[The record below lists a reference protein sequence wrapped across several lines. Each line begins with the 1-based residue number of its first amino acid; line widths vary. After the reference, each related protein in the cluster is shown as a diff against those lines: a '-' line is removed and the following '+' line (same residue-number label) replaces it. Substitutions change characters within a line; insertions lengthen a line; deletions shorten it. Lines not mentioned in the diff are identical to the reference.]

1 MKITKSVSNN
11 KAFFLVITLFTILCI
26 TGNYMLFM
34 PVSGHAGP
42 IAYKPQPNQIIN
54 STQIPPDKVIIT
66 FSERPELKV
75 SIIHVTDL
83 NDTRIDNND
92 LRLGDSER
100 VLTVTLN
107 KSKLIFGDYTINW
120 LVLSKDDGFI
130 TKGSYVFSYTQ
141 DDNQLIDLKE

>member
-1 MKITKSVSNN
+1 MKLTKSVSNN
-11 KAFFLVITLFTILCI
+11 KAFFLVTILFTILCL

-42 IAYKPQPNQIIN
+42 IAYQTQPNQIIN
-54 STQIPPDKVIIT
+54 STHVLPDEVVIT
-66 FSERPELKV
+66 FTERPELKV
-75 SIIHVTDL
+75 SIIRVTDF

-92 LRLGDSER
+92 LKVGDSER

-120 LVLSKDDGFI
+120 LVVSKDDGFI

-141 DDNQLIDLKE
+141 DDN

>member
-1 MKITKSVSNN
+1 MKLKNSISNN
-11 KAFFLVITLFTILCI
+11 KTFILVIILSTILYMK
-26 TGNYMLFM
+26 GNYMLLM

-42 IAYKPQPNQIIN
+42 IAYQPQPNQIIN
-54 STQIPPDKVIIT
+54 STQVIPDEVIIT

-75 SIIHVTDL
+75 SIIRVTDF

-92 LRLGDSER
+92 LKVGDSEK
-100 VLTVTLN
+100 VLTVKLN

-130 TKGSYVFSYTQ
+130 TKGSYVFSYTR
-141 DDNQLIDLKE
+141 DEN

>member
-1 MKITKSVSNN
+1 
-11 KAFFLVITLFTILCI
+11 
-26 TGNYMLFM
+26 MLLM

-42 IAYKPQPNQIIN
+42 IAYQPQPNQIIN
-54 STQIPPDKVIIT
+54 STQVIPDEVIIT

-75 SIIHVTDL
+75 SIIRVTDF

-92 LRLGDSER
+92 LKVGDSEK
-100 VLTVTLN
+100 VLTVKLN

-130 TKGSYVFSYTQ
+130 TKGSYVFSYTR
-141 DDNQLIDLKE
+141 DEN

>member
-1 MKITKSVSNN
+1 MKLTKSVSNN
-11 KAFFLVITLFTILCI
+11 KAFFLVTILFTILCL

-42 IAYKPQPNQIIN
+42 IAYQPQPNQIIN
-54 STQIPPDKVIIT
+54 STHVLPDEVVIT
-66 FSERPELKV
+66 FTERPELKV
-75 SIIHVTDL
+75 SIIRVTDFS
-83 NDTRIDNND
+83 DTSIDNND
-92 LRLGDSER
+92 LKVGDSER

-141 DDNQLIDLKE
+141 DDN